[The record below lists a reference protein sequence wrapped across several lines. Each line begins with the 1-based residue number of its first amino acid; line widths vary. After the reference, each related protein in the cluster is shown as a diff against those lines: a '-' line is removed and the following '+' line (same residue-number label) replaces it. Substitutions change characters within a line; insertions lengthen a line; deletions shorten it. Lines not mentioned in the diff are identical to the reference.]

1 MFLNCDAGADSLR
14 VPWRARW
21 SNQSNLK
28 EIDLEYALEELV
40 LRLKLLYFGHLM
52 WRAHSLEKA
61 LMLGK
66 FGGRRRRG
74 LQRMRWLD
82 SITDSMERNFSKL
95 QEIVSDRGAWHA
107 AVHGFA
113 KSQTQLDDWT
123 TASKLSGDA
132 KVCLLELQL
141 SLCLPGLWELKNKTK
156 QYFIELWFK

>member
-1 MFLNCDAGADSLR
+1 
-14 VPWRARW
+14 
-21 SNQSNLK
+21 
-28 EIDLEYALEELV
+28 
-40 LRLKLLYFGHLM
+40 
-52 WRAHSLEKA
+52 
-61 LMLGK
+61 
-66 FGGRRRRG
+66 
-74 LQRMRWLD
+74 
-82 SITDSMERNFSKL
+82 MERNFSKL